1 MRVPCEKFIAHDDL
15 RIWLRRAPT
24 SCDILLVAS
33 ATHRAH
39 SRRLTVSSHR
49 APVGVGRVTLDSLAV
64 SKASGIEGH
73 IDWAANGPL
82 IWNSVRGHGTQ
93 SEYLL
98 THTPRDTGRNLHIR
112 SIGLGEDSAARHSFA
127 HARTNDITTVI
138 HQLRVAPSPPRFAFY
153 APEFVSIF
161 FD

>member
-39 SRRLTVSSHR
+39 SRRLTVSSTELTR
-49 APVGVGRVTLDSLAV
+49 EGSLAKLTA
-64 SKASGIEGH
+64 KASKGH